1 MIALIVAALIR
12 LLFSVGSGRC
22 DALIAERNTGAG
34 WTNATLYADRAF
46 TVKRPRVAE
55 SDTSYVD
62 SAFVSVTQSG
72 AGTSLR
78 CKCLGGEL
86 VNVVAVVPAGSFPRD
101 TTLYAF
107 FARTPNVP
115 ARLGGGSTE
124 ARWVGARGDTAAA
137 IVMTLDYEQSTNRV
151 AHCRAC
157 GYWWLRGVRQVC
169 P

>member
-1 MIALIVAALIR
+1 MISLALAALVR
-12 LLFSVGSGRC
+12 LLFVVGAGRC

-34 WTNATLYADRAF
+34 WTPATLYADRAY
-46 TVKRPRVAE
+46 TLKRPRVAE
-55 SDTSYVD
+55 SDTAYTD

-72 AGTSLR
+72 VGTSLR
-78 CKCLGGEL
+78 CRCAGGA
-86 VNVVAVVPAGSFPRD
+86 VSNVVAVVPAGSFPRD

-107 FARTPNVP
+107 FASTPNVP

>member
-1 MIALIVAALIR
+1 MIAFILAGL
-12 LLFSVGSGRC
+12 VGIFFRVGPGQCS
-22 DALIAERNTGAG
+22 ALIAERNTGGG

-46 TVKRPRVAE
+46 TIKRPRVAE

-72 AGTSLR
+72 VGTSLR
-78 CKCLGGEL
+78 CRCAGGA
-86 VNVVAVVPAGSFPRD
+86 VSNVVAVVPAGSFPRD

-107 FARTPNVP
+107 FASTPNVP

-137 IVMTLDYEQSTNRV
+137 TVMTLDYEQSTNRV

-157 GYWWLRGVRQVC
+157 GYWWWHGVRQVC